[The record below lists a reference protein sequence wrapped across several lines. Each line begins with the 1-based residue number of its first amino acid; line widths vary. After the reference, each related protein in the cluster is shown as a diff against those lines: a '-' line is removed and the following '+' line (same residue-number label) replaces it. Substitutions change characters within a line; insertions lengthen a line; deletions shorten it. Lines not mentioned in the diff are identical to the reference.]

1 MTGGRVPSLDL
12 EPSQIAME
20 REINLAGET
29 INETF
34 DDILSDTG
42 AAFGYG
48 EYVNNPELLE
58 QFENNRMSL
67 KDDVDLISDVKDDF
81 VDINSS
87 MDLDDD
93 DIIIIKDD
101 KNLSV

>member
-1 MTGGRVPSLDL
+1 
-12 EPSQIAME
+12 ME

-29 INETF
+29 ITETF
-34 DDILSDTG
+34 DDILSDPE

-48 EYVNNPELLE
+48 EYVNNPDLLE

-67 KDDVDLISDVKDDF
+67 KDDVDFISDVKDDF
-81 VDINSS
+81 VDNNSS

-93 DIIIIKDD
+93 DIIIVKDD
-101 KNLSV
+101 KNLAI